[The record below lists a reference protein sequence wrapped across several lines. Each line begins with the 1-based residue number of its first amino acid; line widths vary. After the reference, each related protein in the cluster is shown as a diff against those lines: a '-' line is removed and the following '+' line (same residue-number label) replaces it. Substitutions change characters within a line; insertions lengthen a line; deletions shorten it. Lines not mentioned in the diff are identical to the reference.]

1 VQVVKKMASLFSRS
15 KLEQMKD
22 QIDKLDPNEHKQI
35 YNIMKKNELNVTKT
49 QNGVLVS
56 ADTLSNDV
64 LTEVER
70 YILFCIDQRKRME
83 EDMKTR
89 KVYER
94 MV

>member
-1 VQVVKKMASLFSRS
+1 
-15 KLEQMKD
+15 MKD

>member
-1 VQVVKKMASLFSRS
+1 MNNFSRS
-15 KLEQMKD
+15 KLEKLKE
-22 QIDKLDPNEHKQI
+22 QIDKLEQNEHKQI
-35 YNIMKKNELNVTKT
+35 YNIIKKNELQVTKT

-56 ADTLSNDV
+56 ADSLNDET

-70 YILFCIDQRKRME
+70 YVLFCIDQRKRME

-89 KVYER
+89 KTYER